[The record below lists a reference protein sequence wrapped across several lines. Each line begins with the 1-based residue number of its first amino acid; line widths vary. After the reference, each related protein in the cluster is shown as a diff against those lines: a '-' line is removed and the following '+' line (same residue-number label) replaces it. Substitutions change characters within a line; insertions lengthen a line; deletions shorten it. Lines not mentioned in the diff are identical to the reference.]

1 MFDNTLSLKLG
12 ALVIVSSL
20 HFLLIFTSIYFI
32 KPEGN
37 SNSVDSD
44 TLQITYL
51 TITEPLK
58 QKPNKLLPSPITK
71 IPPKKIKSENPKS
84 IKLNKKI
91 VKKNER
97 KNPVKE
103 KSEIPS
109 KINHLKDNFTQEKS
123 TVTTSNVKIDSASN
137 PRVIRTRARI
147 GSNIDLC
154 KPQYPR
160 SSRRRGEQGTV
171 VLRFLINED
180 GKAEKAEIKSS
191 SGFEKLDTAAKK
203 GLFSCKFLPATENG
217 NFVKDWAVIPYVF
230 QLK

>member
-1 MFDNTLSLKLG
+1 MFDNILSSKLG
-12 ALVIVSSL
+12 ALIIVSSL
-20 HFLLIFTSIYFI
+20 HFLLIFMSIFSV
-32 KPEGN
+32 KPKGN
-37 SNSVDSD
+37 SNSVDSV

-71 IPPKKIKSENPKS
+71 KPPKKIKSENPKFV
-84 IKLNKKI
+84 KLNKKK
-91 VKKNER
+91 VKKDER
-97 KNPVKE
+97 KNTVKE
-103 KSEIPS
+103 KSEIPT
-109 KINHLKDNFTQEKS
+109 KTKHQKDNFIQENS
-123 TVTTSNVKIDSASN
+123 AVTSNVKIDSASN